1 MKVFGLRAADI
12 VRAAKGQ
19 AAELGV
25 RSISRNQLTRLVQ
38 GRAVPRQNTILLLVA
53 VFRHLTGRYIL
64 AGELFMLEPAM
75 ESASGGVAQVFDSA
89 DGSRISIPVSSG
101 KAQIWRVFVP
111 EETEG
116 TAGETFDTLFVE
128 YGALL
133 RAIAMRRY
141 SIPPDQA
148 EEIVQEVFIAY
159 LQRHTYV
166 RNVRGWL
173 YGALRHRCIDYLR
186 VRGREIPLEAEHD
199 PADERSDRAR
209 DSIVR
214 ELTFAAVLSRL
225 GDKCRDTLRGYY
237 LGDNQRDL
245 AEKLSTTP
253 GYVDQ
258 LISTCRRR
266 AAEVFRSLG
275 LRRR

>member
-1 MKVFGLRAADI
+1 MSMKAFAA
-12 VRAAKGQ
+12 A
-19 AAELGV
+19 
-25 RSISRNQLTRLVQ
+25 RSFH
-38 GRAVPRQNTILLLVA
+38 P
-53 VFRHLTGRYIL
+53 
-64 AGELFMLEPAM
+64 
-75 ESASGGVAQVFDSA
+75 A
-89 DGSRISIPVSSG
+89 DGGHISIPVSSG
-101 KAQIWRVFVP
+101 KDWGTQIWRVFVP
-111 EETEG
+111 DETGG

-141 SIPPDQA
+141 GIPPDEA
-148 EEIVQEVFIAY
+148 EEIVQELFIAY
-159 LQRHTYV
+159 LQRQTYV

-173 YGALRHRCIDYLR
+173 YGALRYRCVDYLR
-186 VRGREIPLEAEHD
+186 VRGREIPLEPEHD
-199 PADERSDRAR
+199 PADERPEMAR
-209 DSIVR
+209 DSMVR
-214 ELTFAAVLSRL
+214 ELTFAAVLSHL
-225 GDKCRDTLRGYY
+225 GEKCRVTLRGYY